1 MTYGEL
7 RPFIRDTTV
16 IAFDAYDGKMLFD
29 TLRSRKGKDNEY
41 RNRNVSSIWVGSKKR
56 ANCGFPL
63 TDTDE
68 TVLCLYLSWDKEKEK

>member
-7 RPFIRDTTV
+7 KPIICAATV

-29 TLRSRKGKDNEY
+29 TMRSKKGKDEEY
-41 RNRNVSSIWVGSKKR
+41 RNRNIAAIWVGSKKR
-56 ANCGFPL
+56 ANSGFPL

-68 TVLCLYLSWDKEKEK
+68 TVLCLYLSRDKENEK